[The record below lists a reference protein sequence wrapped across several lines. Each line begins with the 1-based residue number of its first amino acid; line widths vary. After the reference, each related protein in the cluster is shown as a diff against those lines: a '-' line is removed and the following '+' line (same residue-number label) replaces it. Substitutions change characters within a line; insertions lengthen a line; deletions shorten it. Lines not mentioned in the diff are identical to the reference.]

1 MIYPAYLSYFLTK
14 RKTDNGKARKKRGMG
29 ARKRFTFPA
38 KDFTI
43 FPRACSVAAHVEGR
57 CSLYL
62 ITYKSEEGVSTAQ
75 FSGLLRQPLVLFRPG
90 IMGYSGAIMYNL
102 VRNALFQLDA
112 ERAHELTLQQLHRIT
127 GTPLIHLVRQ
137 TLPFKPVNCM
147 GLTFKNPLGLAA
159 GLDKNGECIDA
170 FGAMG
175 FGFIEVGTV
184 TPRPQAGNDK
194 PRMFRI
200 REAEGIINRM
210 GFNNLG
216 VDQLVNNVRQAR
228 FDGILGIN
236 IGKNK
241 DTPVE
246 MGKEDYLICM
256 EKVYPYAGYIA
267 INISS
272 PNTPGLRTLQ
282 YGEALDDLLQAIK
295 HKQQALENQHQKYV
309 PVAVKIAPDLAEEEL
324 IQIADSLV
332 RHNIDGVIATNT
344 TLDRS
349 LVSGLKYSEETGG
362 LSGRPVQLKSTEIIR
377 RLSQELQGRLP
388 IIGVGGIDSLV
399 AAKEKMAAGASLVQ
413 IYSGFIYKGP
423 PLIKEIVSHI

>member
-1 MIYPAYLSYFLTK
+1 MYY
-14 RKTDNGKARKKRGMG
+14 
-29 ARKRFTFPA
+29 
-38 KDFTI
+38 
-43 FPRACSVAAHVEGR
+43 
-57 CSLYL
+57 
-62 ITYKSEEGVSTAQ
+62 
-75 FSGLLRQPLVLFRPG
+75 PLVRK
-90 IMGYSGAIMYNL
+90 
-102 VRNALFQLDA
+102 ALFQLDP
-112 ERAHELTLQQLHRIT
+112 ERAHELTLQQLTRLS
-127 GTPLIHLVRQ
+127 GTPFTALIRQ
-137 TLPFKPVNCM
+137 SLPFKPVNCM

-175 FGFIEVGTV
+175 FGFIEIGTV
-184 TPRPQAGNDK
+184 TPRPQPGNDK
-194 PRMFRI
+194 PRMFRVL
-200 REAEGIINRM
+200 EAQGIINRM

-216 VDQLVNNVRQAR
+216 VDHLVENVKKAHY
-228 FDGILGIN
+228 DGILGIN

-246 MGKEDYLICM
+246 QGKEDYLTCM
-256 EKVYPYAGYIA
+256 DKIYPYAGYIA

-295 HKQQALENQHQKYV
+295 TRQGELQQRHHKYV
-309 PVAVKIAPDLAEEEL
+309 PVAVKIAPDLSEEEL
-324 IQIADSLV
+324 IQVADSLQ

-349 LVSGLKYSEETGG
+349 LIKGLKHCDEAGG
-362 LSGRPVQLKSTEIIR
+362 LSGRPVQLRSTEIIR
-377 RLSQELQGRLP
+377 RLSTELKGSMP

-399 AAKEKMAAGASLVQ
+399 SAREKMEAGASLVQ